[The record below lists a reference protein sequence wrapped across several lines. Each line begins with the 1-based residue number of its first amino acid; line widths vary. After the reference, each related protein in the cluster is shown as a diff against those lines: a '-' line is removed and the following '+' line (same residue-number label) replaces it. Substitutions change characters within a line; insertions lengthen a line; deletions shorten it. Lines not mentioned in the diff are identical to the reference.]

1 MSETGYEKYFETLE
15 ITPDCSFSEVRSSFL
30 HLSEFYATKSS
41 SLASLMDSISKE
53 KRKDILMR
61 LKEAYHELKI
71 YYSIETK
78 AVLNNAKDSI
88 SKRRI
93 PEFEV
98 FSGKALKLI
107 REVMGV
113 ELEDAALATGIP
125 HKHLKNIELEEFDV
139 LPPPGYLKAYLNK
152 YAEYLY
158 LDRTK
163 VSIDYM
169 KRYQNR
175 SKKNNN
181 DSF

>member
-1 MSETGYEKYFETLE
+1 MSETGYEKYFDALE
-15 ITPDCSFSEVRSSFL
+15 ISPDCPFSEVRSSFL
-30 HLSEFYATKSS
+30 HLSELYATKSS
-41 SLASLMDSISKE
+41 SLAAFMDSISEE
-53 KRKDILMR
+53 KRKEILMQ
-61 LKEAYHELKI
+61 LKEAYHELKK

-78 AVLNNAKDSI
+78 VVLNNAKESV

-125 HKHLKNIELEEFDV
+125 HKHLKNIELEEFEI

-158 LDRTK
+158 LDKIK
-163 VSIDYM
+163 VTADYM

-175 SKKNNN
+175 NKKNNHE
-181 DSF
+181 SF